1 VSLLYHKSAIV
12 LGLTELLL
20 PFMVLPLISAIENIH
35 VSLEE
40 AAQNLGASG
49 AQTFRRVILPLSRPG
64 LVSGSLLVFSMA
76 LGSLVVPA
84 LLGGAADAMLGNVI
98 YEEVMSSLNWPFASA
113 IALILLV
120 VTSAIMTLY
129 LRTRRSAGRR
139 PAAAA

>member
-1 VSLLYHKSAIV
+1 
-12 LGLTELLL
+12 
-20 PFMVLPLISAIENIH
+20 
-35 VSLEE
+35 
-40 AAQNLGASG
+40 
-49 AQTFRRVILPLSRPG
+49 
-64 LVSGSLLVFSMA
+64 FSMA

-129 LRTRRSAGRR
+129 LRTRRSTGRR
-139 PAAAA
+139 PAVAA